1 MLKKRPLKSQIDIF
15 LRMPLDLVLFLIVM
29 MAALVVFNYSQKTA
43 IIVGSGVAL
52 YAIIALILYF
62 TQKGKIMPQ
71 LYSFAIEQ
79 GQVQRSMLQQL
90 AVPYALLDVDGMILW
105 HNKGFEYMVGSSD
118 IEDNIHTYFPMMN
131 DDMFPASPD
140 DVTEFSMAYEDRQY
154 KIQFRMI
161 KEDVAD
167 EEEDEEISLSRFD
180 NKNANTLIVAY
191 FFDETAYRK
200 LQQDY
205 TDQRLVAGLIY
216 IDNFDEVLESIE
228 EARQPLLIAL
238 VDRKIN
244 KTINDI
250 EGIIRKPE
258 KDKYFVVFQQKY
270 LNQLKA
276 EKFALLDEIR
286 DINVGNEL
294 PVTISLSIGKGSP
307 NFQTCYADARLAMDM
322 ALGRGGDQVVIKDGE
337 RIEYYG
343 GQNTVVEKNTRVRA
357 RVKAHAL
364 QGIIEN
370 KERVVIMGHHLPDA
384 DAIGSA
390 IGVYIL
396 AKAYHKEAHI
406 CINEA
411 TVSIRPILDN
421 FRNNTLYDDD
431 MFINNEQAK
440 KIVDSDTLLMIVDVN
455 RPSYTECPEL
465 LEKTKTIV
473 VFDHHRQSGETIN
486 NAVLSYVEPYA
497 SSACEMVAEVLQ
509 YTNQPIDMSAMEADA
524 LYAGMMIDTGNFV
537 QKTGA
542 RTFEAAAYLRR
553 KGCDVVRVRK
563 MFRDSMDAIRHKA
576 EAIRDAE
583 QYREQ
588 YAFAIFPTDGVDSP
602 TVVASQVANELLDV
616 EGIGAS
622 FVLSNIDGTI
632 YISARSIDMINVQV
646 VMEKFGG
653 GGHSNAS
660 GAQVIDGDPQEI
672 IATIKRYLD
681 EIDQV
686 GDFLPKDEDESEDLE
701 NV

>member
-1 MLKKRPLKSQIDIF
+1 
-15 LRMPLDLVLFLIVM
+15 
-29 MAALVVFNYSQKTA
+29 
-43 IIVGSGVAL
+43 
-52 YAIIALILYF
+52 
-62 TQKGKIMPQ
+62 
-71 LYSFAIEQ
+71 
-79 GQVQRSMLQQL
+79 
-90 AVPYALLDVDGMILW
+90 
-105 HNKGFEYMVGSSD
+105 
-118 IEDNIHTYFPMMN
+118 
-131 DDMFPASPD
+131 
-140 DVTEFSMAYEDRQY
+140 
-154 KIQFRMI
+154 
-161 KEDVAD
+161 
-167 EEEDEEISLSRFD
+167 
-180 NKNANTLIVAY
+180 
-191 FFDETAYRK
+191 
-200 LQQDY
+200 
-205 TDQRLVAGLIY
+205 
-216 IDNFDEVLESIE
+216 
-228 EARQPLLIAL
+228 
-238 VDRKIN
+238 
-244 KTINDI
+244 
-250 EGIIRKPE
+250 
-258 KDKYFVVFQQKY
+258 
-270 LNQLKA
+270 
-276 EKFALLDEIR
+276 
-286 DINVGNEL
+286 
-294 PVTISLSIGKGSP
+294 
-307 NFQTCYADARLAMDM
+307 
-322 ALGRGGDQVVIKDGE
+322 
-337 RIEYYG
+337 
-343 GQNTVVEKNTRVRA
+343 
-357 RVKAHAL
+357 
-364 QGIIEN
+364 
-370 KERVVIMGHHLPDA
+370 
-384 DAIGSA
+384 
-390 IGVYIL
+390 
-396 AKAYHKEAHI
+396 
-406 CINEA
+406 
-411 TVSIRPILDN
+411 
-421 FRNNTLYDDD
+421 

-473 VFDHHRQSGETIN
+473 VFDHHRQSGETIS

-686 GDFLPKDEDESEDLE
+686 GDFLPKEEDESEERE